1 MSRVTSWPIPIP
13 LAKDRWRLAALVAMR
28 AAVGGIGLWTG
39 SVTPG
44 LLGVLAQAASAV
56 VLLYAAFL
64 AAWLATLRVSVWPG
78 RVEVGWLVRRHRFE
92 LERGPITRLR
102 PARRGLGRLLA
113 PFSALGLQLGPARL
127 VGRERLTVIH
137 LSHDAPLIALP
148 TREGRLAIAPANEAE
163 MVTALEAATEA
174 EFIGPHPAATGQTT
188 LDSEGEEE

>member
-1 MSRVTSWPIPIP
+1 
-13 LAKDRWRLAALVAMR
+13 LAALVAMR

-64 AAWLATLRVSVWPG
+64 AVWLATLRVSVWPG
-78 RVEVGWLVRRHRFE
+78 RVEVGWLLRRHRFE

-102 PARRGLGRLLA
+102 PARRGPGRLLA

-148 TREGRLAIAPANEAE
+148 TREGRLAVAPANEAE

-174 EFIGPHPAATGQTT
+174 EFLGPHLAATSQTA